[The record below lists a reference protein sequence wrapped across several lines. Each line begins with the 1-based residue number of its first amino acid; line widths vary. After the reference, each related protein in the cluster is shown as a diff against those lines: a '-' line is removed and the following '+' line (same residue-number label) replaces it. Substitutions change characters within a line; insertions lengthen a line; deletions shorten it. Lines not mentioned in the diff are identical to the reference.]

1 MTTIPVTPTTEV
13 PFDRSWF
20 PYKGDGT
27 TPPGTSYDS
36 RGERGRYIPSPDLV
50 NAVNT
55 AITIEQP
62 LLVMGES
69 GTGKTML
76 AWSIASELGMLP
88 VLEFHTRSDHNARD
102 VLFIIDNL
110 RRFYD
115 AQIEDERAKDLENY
129 VTWQALGE
137 AVRSDAKRVVL
148 IDEIDKAPRDFPN
161 DLLDEIDRMEFRL
174 PEIRPDP
181 FRARHRP
188 IVIITSNSERQLPD
202 PFLRRCVFHR
212 IGFPKKAELEAILRQ
227 RLDPDVSS
235 RLVEVAI
242 KRFEHLRQKELRLE
256 KKPSTGELIVW
267 VRMLVRAGVDPQLL
281 EHTPLSALP
290 FQGALIKNESDLD
303 RLAAAAG

>member
-1 MTTIPVTPTTEV
+1 MAMAMSSTLEV
-13 PFDRSWF
+13 PFDRSRF
-20 PYKGDGT
+20 RYKGNGSA
-27 TPPGTSYDS
+27 PPGMPYDS
-36 RGERGRYIPSPDLV
+36 RGERGRYIPSSDLI

-55 AITIEQP
+55 AITVEQP
-62 LLVMGES
+62 LLITGES

-88 VLEFHTRSDHNARD
+88 VLEFHTRSDHRARD

-115 AQIEDERAKDLENY
+115 AQIQDGRARSLENY

-137 AVRSDAKRVVL
+137 AVRSETQRVVL

-174 PEIRPDP
+174 PELRDEP
-181 FRARHRP
+181 FRAIHRP

-212 IGFPKKAELEAILRQ
+212 IGFPGKSDLERILRQ
-227 RLDPDVSS
+227 RLDPDVSY
-235 RLVEVAI
+235 RLVDVAI
-242 KRFEHLRQKELRLE
+242 ERFLQLRRKELRLE

-267 VRMLVRAGVDPQLL
+267 VRMLIRAGVEPDLL
-281 EHTPLSALP
+281 NNTPLASLP

-303 RLAAAAG
+303 RLAASAAG